1 MNRNGNG
8 HSGRLAMPCETIRV
22 EPLTPCIGAE
32 IGGVDLSKPLADRT
46 FEEVH
51 GALMEHQVVFF
62 RDQHMTIDQHKAFAG
77 RFGELHIH
85 PMFGSGDMGHPELLV
100 IRSDETTRFAA
111 GSGGWHSDVSCDPEP
126 PMGSILY
133 LTEAPDTG
141 GDTLFASMYAAH
153 DDLSDAMQRFLA
165 GLTAVHS
172 ASRVYD
178 GRQEQ
183 RPQLRDETP
192 PVSEH
197 PVVRTHPVTGR
208 KALFVNEI
216 FTSHIKDMA
225 PAESAAILGMLYEHI
240 RRPKYHCRFRW
251 RANSVAFWD
260 NRCAQHYAMF
270 DYHPEVRHGYRFTV
284 AGDRPV

>member
-1 MNRNGNG
+1 MTY
-8 HSGRLAMPCETIRV
+8 ETIHV
-22 EPLTPCIGAE
+22 EPVTPRIGAE
-32 IGGVDLSKPLADRT
+32 IGGIDLSKPLGNQT
-46 FEEVH
+46 FKEVH
-51 GALMEHQVVFF
+51 DALMEHQVIFF
-62 RDQHMTIDQHKAFAG
+62 RDQHMTIDQHKAFA
-77 RFGELHIH
+77 RQFGELHIH
-85 PMFGSGDMGHPELLV
+85 PMFGSGDLGHPELLI
-100 IRSDETTRFAA
+100 IRADETTKFAA

-133 LTEAPDTG
+133 LTEAPSTG

-153 DDLSDAMQRFLA
+153 EDLSGTMQRFLS

-172 ASRVYD
+172 APQVYD

-183 RPQLRDETP
+183 SPQLRDETP

-208 KALFVNEI
+208 KALYVNEI
-216 FTSHIKDMA
+216 FTSHIKDVTA
-225 PAESAAILGMLYEHI
+225 AESDAVLGMLYEHI
-240 RRPKYHCRFRW
+240 RQPKYHCRFRW